1 MASTLS
7 RIACALLAAVL
18 IAACGSS
25 SSPAST
31 VPTTAPTHPAAT
43 PTAAATTASTHPAA
57 TPTAAATSASTASK
71 PVSGAVTVSIKN
83 YMFMPM
89 SLTVKAGTKVT
100 FHNDDQT
107 THTATANNGAF
118 DTGNVAPGKSVTV
131 TMTKT
136 GVAKY
141 HCAFHAFMMATITV
155 VPN

>member
-1 MASTLS
+1 MKGMASTLS
-7 RIACALLAAVL
+7 RTACALLAAVL

-25 SSPAST
+25 SSPTST
-31 VPTTAPTHPAAT
+31 IPTTHPAAT
-43 PTAAATTASTHPAA
+43 PTAAAT
-57 TPTAAATSASTASK
+57 TASK